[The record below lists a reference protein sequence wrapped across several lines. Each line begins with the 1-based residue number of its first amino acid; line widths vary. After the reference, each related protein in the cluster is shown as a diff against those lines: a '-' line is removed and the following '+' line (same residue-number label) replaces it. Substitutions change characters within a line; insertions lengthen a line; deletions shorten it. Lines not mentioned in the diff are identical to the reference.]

1 MDYTLALNTSVPLY
15 QQLKK
20 DFPEVV
26 AVNAMYTQGLLGI
39 ISVRPR
45 YGGFAK
51 AVGVKAM
58 TTPHGL
64 GYCKVIIVVD
74 DTVDPFNLAQV
85 MWSLSVK
92 FHPAHDLVVIPD
104 ASILPLD
111 PSSDPPGI
119 SHKVVLDATTP
130 IAPENRGHFSQEV
143 DQPAET
149 EAWEN
154 RISRMLA

>member
-1 MDYTLALNTSVPLY
+1 
-15 QQLKK
+15 
-20 DFPEVV
+20 
-26 AVNAMYTQGLLGI
+26 
-39 ISVRPR
+39 
-45 YGGFAK
+45 
-51 AVGVKAM
+51 
-58 TTPHGL
+58 
-64 GYCKVIIVVD
+64 
-74 DTVDPFNLAQV
+74 